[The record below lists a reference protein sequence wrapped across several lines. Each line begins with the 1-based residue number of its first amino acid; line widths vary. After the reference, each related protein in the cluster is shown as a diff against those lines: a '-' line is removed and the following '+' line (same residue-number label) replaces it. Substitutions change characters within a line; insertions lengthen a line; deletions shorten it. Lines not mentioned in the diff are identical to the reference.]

1 MSLARGCGS
10 GAILLSWAAQAAR
23 TRGAPVP
30 ARRQPSRIAAMK
42 LDAEL
47 GVYDLAA
54 VPEEGRRL
62 ERLGFDGLWSFETQH
77 NPFLALA
84 FAASGTQRLELGTNI
99 AVAFA
104 RTPMA
109 MAMAAWDL
117 AQASAGRFRL
127 GLGTQV
133 RGHIER
139 RFGAEWGRPA
149 ARLKEY
155 IRCMQAIWDTF
166 QNGSKPAF
174 EGEFYRF
181 KLITPFF
188 NPGPIAHP
196 RIPIHVAGVNPTM
209 CRMAGEVAD
218 GFHVHP
224 MHSVRYLRE
233 LARPALDEGA
243 RSAGKRVEE
252 LELFAPV
259 FAITGRTPAERA
271 ERERVVREQI
281 AFYASTPNYR
291 CVLEVHGWVGKGEE
305 LSRLMRAGDLAGMPR
320 LVSDEMLDAFAV
332 SAPMDK
338 LPGLLR
344 TRYEGLLQRV
354 ALYYPIPSGDPEAT
368 WKAFAAAFRQAA

>member
-1 MSLARGCGS
+1 
-10 GAILLSWAAQAAR
+10 
-23 TRGAPVP
+23 
-30 ARRQPSRIAAMK
+30 MK
-42 LDAEL
+42 LDAQL
-47 GVYDLAA
+47 GVYDLPAVAA
-54 VPEEGRRL
+54 EAARI

-84 FAASGTQRLELGTNI
+84 FAATGARRLELGTNI

-109 MAMAAWDL
+109 TAMVAWDL
-117 AQASAGRFRL
+117 AKASAGRFRL

-133 RGHIER
+133 RAHIER

-149 ARLKEY
+149 ARIKEY
-155 IRCMQAIWDTF
+155 IRCVQAIWDCF

-188 NPGPIAHP
+188 NPGPIEHP
-196 RIPIHVAGVNPTM
+196 RIPIYVAGVNPTM
-209 CRMAGEVAD
+209 CRAAGEVAD

-224 MHSVRYLRE
+224 MHSPRYLRE
-233 LARPALDEGA
+233 VARPALDEGA
-243 RSAGKRVEE
+243 RSRGKGVGD

-259 FAITGRTPAERA
+259 FAVTGRTAAETA
-271 ERERVVREQI
+271 ERERFVREQI

-291 CVLEVHGWVGKGEE
+291 CVLDVHGWAGRGEE
-305 LSRLMRAGDLAGMPR
+305 LSKLMRSGEWERMGA
-320 LVSDEMLDAFAV
+320 LVTDEMLDAFSV
-332 SAPMDK
+332 SGPMDK

-344 TRYEGLLQRV
+344 ARYDGLVQRI
-354 ALYYPIPSGDPEAT
+354 ALYYPIPTDDPDEM
-368 WKAFAAAFRQAA
+368 WKAFATAVRQAR